1 MAEAPRL
8 RLSDL
13 VTEFLLHDN
22 RRHVFVEGRDDRAV
36 IEWFL
41 ESSSINDVQ
50 VQEIDSVEIT
60 AEDLC
65 RHDLN
70 ESNKSRVHILSRE
83 FESALKYSKPKI
95 MCIVDADFDFIL
107 DRVENNKFLAYTDEA
122 SLEMYAYFVEP
133 LNRIL
138 KLGLKNFEGKADQV
152 LDDLEKVLHEVFLV
166 RAVNEELQLGLNWL
180 SFERKCNISAD
191 GTVTF
196 DAEKFVS
203 DYLNKNGSS
212 TFQMELNRFPS
223 GAAIR

>member
-70 ESNKSRVHILSRE
+70 ESNKSRVH
-83 FESALKYSKPKI
+83 
-95 MCIVDADFDFIL
+95 
-107 DRVENNKFLAYTDEA
+107 
-122 SLEMYAYFVEP
+122 
-133 LNRIL
+133 
-138 KLGLKNFEGKADQV
+138 
-152 LDDLEKVLHEVFLV
+152 H
-166 RAVNEELQLGLNWL
+166 
-180 SFERKCNISAD
+180 
-191 GTVTF
+191 
-196 DAEKFVS
+196 
-203 DYLNKNGSS
+203 S
-212 TFQMELNRFPS
+212 TRLFS
-223 GAAIR
+223 